1 MTFRTPFVCALALV
15 VALVGGSVASAQDV
29 PVVVIDTS
37 MGAITVE
44 LNPTAAPITVENFLQ
59 YVDDGHY
66 DGTIFHRVIDGFM
79 IQGGQ
84 YSPTMQGK
92 PTRAEIKNEAEN
104 GLTNDKYTLAMAR
117 TNVVDSATDQ
127 FFINVNDNTFLNNGV
142 RDFGYAVFGKVTAG
156 MDVVD
161 AIAVTPVANNVPN
174 TPVVMNSVRRQ

>member
-1 MTFRTPFVCALALV
+1 MTFRTPLVLALALV
-15 VALVGGSVASAQDV
+15 VTLVGGSVASAQDA

-37 MGAITVE
+37 MGVITVE

-59 YVDDGHY
+59 YVDDRHY

-79 IQGGQ
+79 IQGGEGRRL
-84 YSPTMQGK
+84 GK
-92 PTRAEIKNEAEN
+92 STRDQIKNEAEN
-104 GLTNDKYTLAMAR
+104 GLTNAKYTLAMAR
-117 TNVVDSATDQ
+117 TAAVDSATDQ
-127 FFINVNDNTFLNNGV
+127 FFINVNDNAFLNNGV
-142 RDFGYAVFGKVTAG
+142 RDFGYDVFGKVTAG